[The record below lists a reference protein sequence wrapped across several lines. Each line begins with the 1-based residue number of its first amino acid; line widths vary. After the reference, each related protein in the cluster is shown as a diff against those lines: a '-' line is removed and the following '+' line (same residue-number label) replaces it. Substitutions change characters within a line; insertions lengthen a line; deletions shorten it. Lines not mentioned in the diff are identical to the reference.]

1 MIKCASWSKGPP
13 EMGNSQDEKYQSS
26 VSNYDTDHPP
36 VFQFFNIKL
45 LNCTT
50 CQGLDLHSTTYSK
63 LLTQVDVKLS
73 FLGANSTQLHAAS
86 HGCEATPI
94 RCQWPIPWHA
104 PVPPSPGTPSS
115 SLVRKVH
122 RKVRKGRME
131 RVRNWGNGTHHPT
144 PLLTANGLILRPHL
158 AYRLWMTLVS
168 TLQATSSTSIHVF
181 TSPVPKSKT
190 SSKSVE
196 QTCRIFRIFAKCPQ
210 VFSSSPFKQVT
221 GVPTKTFTPQHP
233 ESNHGRKHQSC
244 CGFALGPEP
253 FAFLKIAKS

>member
-1 MIKCASWSKGPP
+1 MRVVKQRASRDGKQSGWKVSVFSIKLWYWSSTG
-13 EMGNSQDEKYQSS
+13 
-26 VSNYDTDHPP
+26 
-36 VFQFFNIKL
+36 FQFFNIKL

-144 PLLTANGLILRPHL
+144 PLLTSNGLILRP
-158 AYRLWMTLVS
+158 TLG
-168 TLQATSSTSIHVF
+168 L
-181 TSPVPKSKT
+181 
-190 SSKSVE
+190 
-196 QTCRIFRIFAKCPQ
+196 C
-210 VFSSSPFKQVT
+210 
-221 GVPTKTFTPQHP
+221 
-233 ESNHGRKHQSC
+233 HG
-244 CGFALGPEP
+244 
-253 FAFLKIAKS
+253 I